1 MENSKKFLLKI
12 CIMFVNDFISIQKK
26 KANCIKF
33 LFCFLK
39 STNLKVHKNFILFFK
54 EHKFKNAESSLSN

>member
-26 KANCIKF
+26 KSE
-33 LFCFLK
+33 LH
-39 STNLKVHKNFILFFK
+39 KVFVLFFK
-54 EHKFKNAESSLSN
+54 KHEFESA

>member
-1 MENSKKFLLKI
+1 
-12 CIMFVNDFISIQKK
+12 MFVNDFISIQKK

-54 EHKFKNAESSLSN
+54 EHKFENAESSLSN